1 MHLFSGVAAAAA
13 VGLGLFVPVAQAD
26 TVFLDD
32 GSRINGKIVSLSSDE
47 VVIDPAFTDT
57 LTIERARLSGLTS
70 DEAVEVMLAS
80 GKTTRARLSYDEQSG
95 AQVVQADSDDTN
107 GALALDDVS
116 QIAPKVVAAQQ
127 DDDEYA
133 LPESDSLPPE
143 DADYWSGNVEL
154 GLNGRSGNTDTSAWR
169 TKLSALRDTGD
180 TRLSMSATA
189 DREEEDDETT
199 AEEYLGNARFED
211 DLTQRLFWFLQ
222 QELERDEFEDI
233 DLRSRS
239 LIGPG
244 YFLARRDRL
253 TFKVRSGIG
262 HQYERYTSG
271 GSSHEAIFSAGWDYA
286 QLVGEWLKLTHD
298 FTIYPEVTN
307 SPSENFILESALG
320 VEVPIANSDAWHLRA
335 GLEHQYNN
343 NPEPGVE
350 DLDTT
355 YNLGV
360 VRGF

>member
-1 MHLFSGVAAAAA
+1 MDWFRGGAVVAA
-13 VGLGLFVPVAQAD
+13 VVLGGVLPVAQAD
-26 TVFLDD
+26 TVFLED
-32 GSRINGKIVSLSSDE
+32 GSRINGKIVSLSADNLI
-47 VVIDPAFTDT
+47 IDTAFAQG
-57 LTIERARLSGLTS
+57 LEIERARLTGLAS
-70 DEAVEVMLAS
+70 DDAVDVRLAS
-80 GKTTRARLSYDEQSG
+80 GQSTRAKFGYDEQSRS
-95 AQVVQADSDDTN
+95 QVVAAETN
-107 GALALDDVS
+107 ATDGPLTLDDVS
-116 QIAPKVVAAQQ
+116 QIAPRVVAAQQ
-127 DDDEYA
+127 EDDDYA

-143 DADYWSGNVEL
+143 DADYWSGDIEV

-169 TKLSALRDTGD
+169 TRLSALRDTGD
-180 TRLSMSATA
+180 TRLSMSASA

-211 DLTQRLFWFLQ
+211 DLTQRLFWFVQ

-253 TFKVRSGIG
+253 TFKVRSGVG
-262 HQYERYTSG
+262 HQYERYSSG

-298 FTIYPEVTN
+298 FTIYPEVSN

-320 VEVPIANSDAWHLRA
+320 VEVPIANSNAWHLRA
-335 GLEHQYNN
+335 GLEHEYNN